1 MRCVNRVFS
10 ANTKAA
16 EREVESLAAF
26 RFNENADRSFAG
38 TRDNDANLRLKYDP
52 SHIRFAYFLHE
63 KGVSR

>member
-1 MRCVNRVFS
+1 M
-10 ANTKAA
+10 
-16 EREVESLAAF
+16 AAF
-26 RFNENADRSFAG
+26 RFNESAGLGFAG